1 MCDLANINFDE
12 EPNFEINFQVPPPV
26 EQSAVPLVQHQ
37 QQQQHQQQHQHQQ
50 LALNYKTGAGI
61 NVAPLPPGPPFQIGV
76 FGILANGNARMPLS
90 ENKKVVVS
98 TFRNHV
104 YLHFFGPNR
113 KDHFSLNRD
122 EIDVFLNN
130 IEGIKYHLAHHRK
143 ELEKYASMRTQQQQL
158 QQQQQQ
164 QQQAQVP
171 LVQPQQH
178 QQVPTQGAFGTQAVG
193 MGVPVPTPATSAA
206 ATTAAP
212 APLQF
217 AYPHFQQQHQQHSTT
232 QYTAQQ

>member
-1 MCDLANINFDE
+1 MCDLSNINFDD
-12 EPNFEINFQVPPPV
+12 EPNFEINLQVPAP
-26 EQSAVPLVQHQ
+26 EQGAVPLVHNQ
-37 QQQQHQQQHQHQQ
+37 QPV
-50 LALNYKTGAGI
+50 LNYKTGAGI

-122 EIDVFLNN
+122 EIDVLLNN

-143 ELEKYASMRTQQQQL
+143 ELEKYASIRTQQQQQHQQQQPQPPP

-164 QQQAQVP
+164 VQVSS
-171 LVQPQQH
+171 VHPQ
-178 QQVPTQGAFGTQAVG
+178 
-193 MGVPVPTPATSAA
+193 
-206 ATTAAP
+206 
-212 APLQF
+212 
-217 AYPHFQQQHQQHSTT
+217 QQQHFQPQPVPVMVALEHK
-232 QYTAQQ
+232 Q